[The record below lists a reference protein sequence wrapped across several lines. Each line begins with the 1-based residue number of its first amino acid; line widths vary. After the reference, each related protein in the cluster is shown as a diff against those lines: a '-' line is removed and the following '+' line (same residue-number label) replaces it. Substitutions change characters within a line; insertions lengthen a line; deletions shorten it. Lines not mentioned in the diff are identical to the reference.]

1 MMSAQSEKYWPDEFV
16 ARARPI
22 ELLTENGFAIVR
34 QWEWDGMPA
43 PSTKPY
49 HFLVTTPQG
58 LEREI
63 VVDLDATL
71 ITQTQIRT
79 GGRVIATSSFWICC
93 AERQLAN
100 YIEEHDEC
108 PPDNK
113 LRVDECDSEESI
125 IAMRWTSA

>member
-1 MMSAQSEKYWPDEFV
+1 VNAQSEKYWPDEFM

-34 QWEWDGMPA
+34 QWEWDGVPA
-43 PSTKPY
+43 PSTKPF
-49 HFLVTTPQG
+49 HFLVSTPQG

-63 VVDLDATL
+63 VVDVADSL
-71 ITQTQIRT
+71 IVETQIRT
-79 GGRVIATSSFWICC
+79 GGRVGATSSFWICC

-100 YIEEHDEC
+100 HIAEHDEC

-113 LRVDECDSEESI
+113 LRIDECDSEEI
-125 IAMRWTSA
+125 MMAMRWTSA

>member
-1 MMSAQSEKYWPDEFV
+1 MSAQSEKYWPDEFV

-34 QWEWDGMPA
+34 QWEWDGVPA

-49 HFLVTTPQG
+49 HFLVSTPQG

-63 VVDLDATL
+63 SVDVADSL
-71 ITQTQIRT
+71 IAETQIRT
-79 GGRVIATSSFWICC
+79 GGRVKAKSSFWICC

-100 YIEEHDEC
+100 YIGEHDEC

-113 LRVDECDSEESI
+113 LRIDELDSEVLM
-125 IAMRWTSA
+125 IAMRWSST

>member
-16 ARARPI
+16 APARPI
-22 ELLTENGFAIVR
+22 ELLTENGFTIVR

-43 PSTKPY
+43 PSAQPY
-49 HFLVTTPQG
+49 HFLVSTPQG

-63 VVDLDATL
+63 VVDVAGTL
-71 ITQTQIRT
+71 IAEIQMRT
-79 GGRVIATSSFWICC
+79 RGRVNAANSFWICC

-100 YIEEHDEC
+100 HIAEHDEC

-113 LRVDECDSEESI
+113 LRIDECDSEELMM
-125 IAMRWTSA
+125 AMRWTST